1 MQMKSAFFTRIAVI
15 VIAISTMSLTAN
27 AQKATAKTAQKTTAK
42 AAAPEYTT
50 SKNNVVSINPF
61 PLMWGQ
67 INVQLEHKMGPKNSI
82 SVNAGYWS
90 WSEYWAAFN
99 VGASYKWYFDIF
111 EENKSALNG
120 LAVGPRIDFEYWQ
133 TSRDWGWLDYSN
145 YPSLRIGAEV
155 SYKWVFGDGKWAVEP
170 NVKLTIPIMKKDYG
184 FSPYNY
190 GYGVNV
196 GYCF

>member
-1 MQMKSAFFTRIAVI
+1 MQMKSAFLTRIAVI
-15 VIAISTMSLTAN
+15 VIAISTMSLAAN
-27 AQKATAKTAQKTTAK
+27 AQKTTAK
-42 AAAPEYTT
+42 AAAPDYTT
-50 SKNNVVSINPF
+50 SKNNVVSINPVS
-61 PLMWGQ
+61 LIYGS
-67 INVQLEHKMGPKNSI
+67 INVSLEHKMGTKNSI

-90 WSEYWAAFN
+90 RNEWWAAFN
-99 VGASYKWYFDIF
+99 VGASYKWYFDAF

-133 TSRDWGWLDYSN
+133 TSRDWAWLGLSEYDD

-170 NVKLTIPIMKKDYG
+170 NFKLTIPIIKKDYG
-184 FSPYNY
+184 FTLQSY